1 LSIIFLYIYLN
12 KKYKDMKNYFTS
24 ILLLVLITSSCD
36 TKKNHDL
43 KNNEIIEKSKYQL
56 ELIEIFETKS
66 YYSIIL
72 DKTSGKVFVG
82 ENSTNW
88 YEATHEQP
96 LPKSNENR
104 YSLKVRKVETPK
116 GVVPQIILFDENTSE
131 IFVYVV
137 NNVANFYP
145 TMSPFDVIEQ

>member
-1 LSIIFLYIYLN
+1 
-12 KKYKDMKNYFTS
+12 MKNYFTS
-24 ILLLVLITSSCD
+24 ILLLVLIVSSCD
-36 TKKNHDL
+36 TKKSDDL

-56 ELIEIFETKS
+56 ELIEISETKS

-72 DKTSGKVFVG
+72 DKTSGTVFVG

-88 YEATHEQP
+88 YEATHEQT

-116 GVVPQIILFDENTSE
+116 GIVPQIILFDEKTSE

-145 TMSPFDVIEQ
+145 ATSPFDIIKQ